1 MAYTYDDFV
10 KAANQSGL
18 MGQFSQDDLNLAQK
32 YPEFGLSVLSL
43 KKDYNNA
50 ATAEQR
56 LLANQAANELR
67 KSYGNYSGG
76 ADGGS
81 FRLESKLNRRSDDL
95 LDQLG
100 SFGSFS
106 YDEAPAYENA
116 FAQQQKDLLDRILN
130 REDFSWSK
138 ETDPQWSSY
147 KKSYLREGDR
157 ATANALAQAS
167 AASGGRPSSYAVNAA
182 TQAGDYYATKLN
194 DVIPTLYQQAYER
207 YLDEYNMKLKDLNAV
222 NQQEQLDYAKYL
234 DRLGQFNTDR
244 GFAYQNYA
252 DDYDRLRSQL
262 ADVQGQDQ
270 IDYARYLDET
280 SRQQT
285 AQDSIRSQVDAILA
299 AGGSPSANL
308 VSESGYSSEYVKALE
323 DAYRKQ
329 EAEKAAKKS
338 GSGGGSTRRSG
349 GTSGGNTTDG
359 NESGLD
365 YQGLFEAAKKSGNPK
380 SWLAQKANYQK
391 FGFTSSSGLYSDY
404 ETWLENG
411 GVSNSS
417 KTMAQG
423 PFIALLSGFN
433 TSLKNGEGE
442 RILSTLDKTWPMM
455 TSEQK
460 AEMQKLLKQYGYSYE
475 EG

>member
-95 LDQLG
+95 LDQIG

-167 AASGGRPSSYAVNAA
+167 AASGGRPSSHAVNAA

-270 IDYARYLDET
+270 IDYARYLDEV

-338 GSGGGSTRRSG
+338 GSGGG
-349 GTSGGNTTDG
+349 GTMSLTTAKAMAKEGQFTDTVLNT
-359 NESGLD
+359 LR
-365 YQGLFEAAKKSGNPK
+365 
-380 SWLAQKANYQK
+380 KA
-391 FGFTSSSGLYSDY
+391 GFTDDY
-404 ETWLENG
+404 IAQVYGYTGFGTGRDKLGYDEDEGIFTWNG
-411 GVSNSS
+411 RRYNS
-417 KTMAQG
+417 
-423 PFIALLSGFN
+423 PEALAEDLDRANLTDAEKATISRRLKASGFN
-433 TSLKNGEGE
+433 ITF
-442 RILSTLDKTWPMM
+442 
-455 TSEQK
+455 
-460 AEMQKLLKQYGYSYE
+460 
-475 EG
+475 

>member
-50 ATAEQR
+50 TTAEQR

-106 YDEAPAYENA
+106 YGEAPTYENT

-157 ATANALAQAS
+157 ATANALAKAS

-270 IDYARYLDET
+270 IDYARYLDEV

-338 GSGGGSTRRSG
+338 GSGGG
-349 GTSGGNTTDG
+349 GTMSLTTAKAMAKEGQFTDTVLNT
-359 NESGLD
+359 LR
-365 YQGLFEAAKKSGNPK
+365 
-380 SWLAQKANYQK
+380 KA
-391 FGFTSSSGLYSDY
+391 GFTDDY
-404 ETWLENG
+404 IAQVYGYTGFGTGRDKLGYDEDEGIFTWNG
-411 GVSNSS
+411 RRYNSPEALAEDLDRANLTDAEKATIS
-417 KTMAQG
+417 RRLKT
-423 PFIALLSGFN
+423 SGFN
-433 TSLKNGEGE
+433 ITF
-442 RILSTLDKTWPMM
+442 
-455 TSEQK
+455 
-460 AEMQKLLKQYGYSYE
+460 
-475 EG
+475 

>member
-50 ATAEQR
+50 TTAEQR

-106 YDEAPAYENA
+106 YGEAPTYENT

-157 ATANALAQAS
+157 ATANALAKAS

-207 YLDEYNMKLKDLNAV
+207 YLDEYNMKLKDLNTV

-270 IDYARYLDET
+270 IDYARYLDEA
-280 SRQQT
+280 SRRQT

-329 EAEKAAKKS
+329 GAEKAAKKS
-338 GSGGGSTRRSG
+338 GSGGG
-349 GTSGGNTTDG
+349 GTMSLTTAKAMAKEGQFTDTVLNT
-359 NESGLD
+359 LR
-365 YQGLFEAAKKSGNPK
+365 
-380 SWLAQKANYQK
+380 KA
-391 FGFTSSSGLYSDY
+391 GFTDDY
-404 ETWLENG
+404 IAQVYGYTGFGTGRDKLGYDEDEGIFTWNG
-411 GVSNSS
+411 RRYNS
-417 KTMAQG
+417 
-423 PFIALLSGFN
+423 PEALAEDLDRANLTDAEKATISRRLKASGFN
-433 TSLKNGEGE
+433 ITF
-442 RILSTLDKTWPMM
+442 
-455 TSEQK
+455 
-460 AEMQKLLKQYGYSYE
+460 
-475 EG
+475 

>member
-50 ATAEQR
+50 TTAEQR

-106 YDEAPAYENA
+106 YGEAPTYENT

-167 AASGGRPSSYAVNAA
+167 AASGGRPSSHAVNAA

-207 YLDEYNMKLKDLNAV
+207 YLDEYNMKLKDLNTV

-270 IDYARYLDET
+270 IDYARYLDEV

-338 GSGGGSTRRSG
+338 GSGGG
-349 GTSGGNTTDG
+349 GTMSLTTAKAMAKEGQFTDTVLNT
-359 NESGLD
+359 LR
-365 YQGLFEAAKKSGNPK
+365 
-380 SWLAQKANYQK
+380 KA
-391 FGFTSSSGLYSDY
+391 GFTDDY
-404 ETWLENG
+404 IAQVYGYTGFGTGRDKLGYDEDEGIFTWNGRRYNSPEALAEDLDRANLTDAEKATISRRLE
-411 GVSNSS
+411 
-417 KTMAQG
+417 A
-423 PFIALLSGFN
+423 SGFN
-433 TSLKNGEGE
+433 ITF
-442 RILSTLDKTWPMM
+442 
-455 TSEQK
+455 
-460 AEMQKLLKQYGYSYE
+460 
-475 EG
+475 

>member
-50 ATAEQR
+50 TTAEQR

-106 YDEAPAYENA
+106 YGEAPTYENT

-167 AASGGRPSSYAVNAA
+167 AASGGRPSSHAVNAA

-207 YLDEYNMKLKDLNAV
+207 YLDEYNMKLKDLNTV

-270 IDYARYLDET
+270 IDYARYLDEV

-299 AGGSPSANL
+299 AGGLPSANL

-338 GSGGGSTRRSG
+338 GSGGG
-349 GTSGGNTTDG
+349 GTMSLTTAKAMAKEGQFTDTVLNT
-359 NESGLD
+359 LR
-365 YQGLFEAAKKSGNPK
+365 
-380 SWLAQKANYQK
+380 KA
-391 FGFTSSSGLYSDY
+391 GFTDDY
-404 ETWLENG
+404 IAQVYGYTGFGTGRDKLGYDEDEGIFTWNG
-411 GVSNSS
+411 RRYNS
-417 KTMAQG
+417 
-423 PFIALLSGFN
+423 PEALAEDLDRANLTDAEKATISRRLKASGFN
-433 TSLKNGEGE
+433 ITF
-442 RILSTLDKTWPMM
+442 
-455 TSEQK
+455 
-460 AEMQKLLKQYGYSYE
+460 
-475 EG
+475 

>member
-81 FRLESKLNRRSDDL
+81 FRLESKLNRRADDL
-95 LDQLG
+95 LGQIG

-106 YDEAPAYENA
+106 YDEAPTYENA

-167 AASGGRPSSYAVNAA
+167 AASGGRPSSHAVNAA

-194 DVIPTLYQQAYER
+194 DMIPTLYQQAYER
-207 YLDEYNMKLKDLNAV
+207 YLDEYNMKLKDLNTV

-270 IDYARYLDET
+270 IDYARYLDEV

-338 GSGGGSTRRSG
+338 GSGGG
-349 GTSGGNTTDG
+349 GTMSLTTAKAMAKEGQFTDTVLNT
-359 NESGLD
+359 LR
-365 YQGLFEAAKKSGNPK
+365 
-380 SWLAQKANYQK
+380 KA
-391 FGFTSSSGLYSDY
+391 GFTDDY
-404 ETWLENG
+404 IAQVYGYTGFGTGRDKLGYDEDEGIFTWNG
-411 GVSNSS
+411 RRYNS
-417 KTMAQG
+417 
-423 PFIALLSGFN
+423 PEALAEDLDRANLTDAEKATISRRLKASGFN
-433 TSLKNGEGE
+433 ITF
-442 RILSTLDKTWPMM
+442 
-455 TSEQK
+455 
-460 AEMQKLLKQYGYSYE
+460 
-475 EG
+475 

>member
-106 YDEAPAYENA
+106 YDEAPTYENT

-207 YLDEYNMKLKDLNAV
+207 YLDEYNMKLKDLNTV

-270 IDYARYLDET
+270 IDYARYLDEA

-338 GSGGGSTRRSG
+338 GSGGG
-349 GTSGGNTTDG
+349 GTMSLTTAKAMAKEGQFTDTVLNT
-359 NESGLD
+359 LR
-365 YQGLFEAAKKSGNPK
+365 
-380 SWLAQKANYQK
+380 KA
-391 FGFTSSSGLYSDY
+391 GFTDDY
-404 ETWLENG
+404 IAQVYGYTGFGTGRDKLGYDEDEGIFTWNG
-411 GVSNSS
+411 RRYNS
-417 KTMAQG
+417 
-423 PFIALLSGFN
+423 PEALAEDLDRANLTDAEKATISRRLKASGFN
-433 TSLKNGEGE
+433 ITF
-442 RILSTLDKTWPMM
+442 
-455 TSEQK
+455 
-460 AEMQKLLKQYGYSYE
+460 
-475 EG
+475 

>member
-50 ATAEQR
+50 TTAEQR

-106 YDEAPAYENA
+106 YDEAPTYENT

-207 YLDEYNMKLKDLNAV
+207 YLDEYNMKLKDLNTV

-285 AQDSIRSQVDAILA
+285 AQNSIRSQVDAILA

-338 GSGGGSTRRSG
+338 GSGGG
-349 GTSGGNTTDG
+349 GTMSLTTAKAMAKEGKFTDTVLNT
-359 NESGLD
+359 LR
-365 YQGLFEAAKKSGNPK
+365 
-380 SWLAQKANYQK
+380 KA
-391 FGFTSSSGLYSDY
+391 GFTDDY
-404 ETWLENG
+404 IAQVYGYTGFGTGRDKLGYDEDEGIFTWNG
-411 GVSNSS
+411 RRYNS
-417 KTMAQG
+417 
-423 PFIALLSGFN
+423 PEALAEDLDRANLTDAEKATISRRLKASGFN
-433 TSLKNGEGE
+433 ITF
-442 RILSTLDKTWPMM
+442 
-455 TSEQK
+455 
-460 AEMQKLLKQYGYSYE
+460 
-475 EG
+475 

>member
-50 ATAEQR
+50 TTAEQR

-106 YDEAPAYENA
+106 YGEAPTYENT

-157 ATANALAQAS
+157 ATANALAKAS

-270 IDYARYLDET
+270 IDYARYLDEV

-338 GSGGGSTRRSG
+338 GSGGG
-349 GTSGGNTTDG
+349 GTMSLTTAKAMAKEGQFTDTVLNT
-359 NESGLD
+359 LR
-365 YQGLFEAAKKSGNPK
+365 
-380 SWLAQKANYQK
+380 KA
-391 FGFTSSSGLYSDY
+391 GFTDDY
-404 ETWLENG
+404 IAQVYGYTGFGTGRDKLGYDEDEGIFTWNG
-411 GVSNSS
+411 RRYNS
-417 KTMAQG
+417 
-423 PFIALLSGFN
+423 PEALAEDLDRANLTDAEKATISRRLKASGFN
-433 TSLKNGEGE
+433 ITF
-442 RILSTLDKTWPMM
+442 
-455 TSEQK
+455 
-460 AEMQKLLKQYGYSYE
+460 
-475 EG
+475 

>member
-81 FRLESKLNRRSDDL
+81 FRLESKLNRRADDL
-95 LDQLG
+95 LDQIG

-106 YDEAPAYENA
+106 YDEAPTYENA

-270 IDYARYLDET
+270 IDYARYLDEV

-338 GSGGGSTRRSG
+338 GSGGG
-349 GTSGGNTTDG
+349 GTMSLTTAKAMAKEGQFTDAVLNT
-359 NESGLD
+359 LR
-365 YQGLFEAAKKSGNPK
+365 
-380 SWLAQKANYQK
+380 KA
-391 FGFTSSSGLYSDY
+391 GFTDDY
-404 ETWLENG
+404 IAQVYGYTGFGTGRDKLGYDEDEGIFTWNG
-411 GVSNSS
+411 RRYNS
-417 KTMAQG
+417 
-423 PFIALLSGFN
+423 PEALAEDLDRANLTDAEKATISRRLKASGFN
-433 TSLKNGEGE
+433 IT
-442 RILSTLDKTWPMM
+442 
-455 TSEQK
+455 
-460 AEMQKLLKQYGYSYE
+460 Y
-475 EG
+475 

>member
-10 KAANQSGL
+10 NAANQSGL

-50 ATAEQR
+50 TTAEQR

-81 FRLESKLNRRSDDL
+81 FRLESKLNRRADDL

-106 YDEAPAYENA
+106 YDEAPTYENT

-130 REDFSWSK
+130 REDFAWSK

-167 AASGGRPSSYAVNAA
+167 AASGGRPSSYAANAA

-270 IDYARYLDET
+270 IDYARYLDEV

-285 AQDSIRSQVDAILA
+285 AQDSIRGQVDAILA

-338 GSGGGSTRRSG
+338 GSGGG
-349 GTSGGNTTDG
+349 GTMSLTTAKAMAEEGQFTDTVLNT
-359 NESGLD
+359 LR
-365 YQGLFEAAKKSGNPK
+365 
-380 SWLAQKANYQK
+380 KA
-391 FGFTSSSGLYSDY
+391 GFTDDY
-404 ETWLENG
+404 IAQVYGYTGFGTGRDKLGYDEDEGIFTWNG
-411 GVSNSS
+411 RRYNS
-417 KTMAQG
+417 
-423 PFIALLSGFN
+423 PEALAEDLDRANLTDAEKATISRRLKASGFN
-433 TSLKNGEGE
+433 ITF
-442 RILSTLDKTWPMM
+442 
-455 TSEQK
+455 
-460 AEMQKLLKQYGYSYE
+460 
-475 EG
+475 

>member
-32 YPEFGLSVLSL
+32 HPEFGLSVLSL

-50 ATAEQR
+50 TTAEQR

-81 FRLESKLNRRSDDL
+81 FRLESKLNRRADDL
-95 LDQLG
+95 LGQIG

-106 YDEAPAYENA
+106 YDEAPTYENT

-167 AASGGRPSSYAVNAA
+167 AASGGRPSSHAVNAA

-207 YLDEYNMKLKDLNAV
+207 YLDEYNMKLKDLNTV

-270 IDYARYLDET
+270 IDYARYLDEA

-338 GSGGGSTRRSG
+338 GSGGG
-349 GTSGGNTTDG
+349 GTMSLTTAKAMAKEGQFTDTVLNT
-359 NESGLD
+359 LR
-365 YQGLFEAAKKSGNPK
+365 
-380 SWLAQKANYQK
+380 KA
-391 FGFTSSSGLYSDY
+391 GFTDDY
-404 ETWLENG
+404 IAQVYGYTGFGTGRDKLGYDEDEGIFTWNGRRYNSPEALAEALNRANLTDAEKATISRRLE
-411 GVSNSS
+411 
-417 KTMAQG
+417 A
-423 PFIALLSGFN
+423 SGFN
-433 TSLKNGEGE
+433 ITS
-442 RILSTLDKTWPMM
+442 
-455 TSEQK
+455 
-460 AEMQKLLKQYGYSYE
+460 
-475 EG
+475 

>member
-81 FRLESKLNRRSDDL
+81 FRLESKLNRRADDL
-95 LDQLG
+95 LGQIG

-106 YDEAPAYENA
+106 YDEAPTYENA

-182 TQAGDYYATKLN
+182 TQVGDYYATKLN

-207 YLDEYNMKLKDLNAV
+207 YLDEYNMKLKDLNTV

-270 IDYARYLDET
+270 IDYARYLDEV

-338 GSGGGSTRRSG
+338 GSGGG
-349 GTSGGNTTDG
+349 GTMSLTTAKAMAKEGQFTDTVLNT
-359 NESGLD
+359 LR
-365 YQGLFEAAKKSGNPK
+365 
-380 SWLAQKANYQK
+380 KA
-391 FGFTSSSGLYSDY
+391 GFTDDY
-404 ETWLENG
+404 IAQVYGYTGFGTGRDKLGYDEDEGIFTWNG
-411 GVSNSS
+411 RRYNSPEALAEDLDRANLTDAE
-417 KTMAQG
+417 KAT
-423 PFIALLSGFN
+423 IARRLKASGFN
-433 TSLKNGEGE
+433 ITF
-442 RILSTLDKTWPMM
+442 
-455 TSEQK
+455 
-460 AEMQKLLKQYGYSYE
+460 
-475 EG
+475 

>member
-81 FRLESKLNRRSDDL
+81 FRLESKLNRRADDL
-95 LDQLG
+95 LGQIG

-157 ATANALAQAS
+157 ATANALAQVS

-182 TQAGDYYATKLN
+182 TQAGDYYAAKLN

-270 IDYARYLDET
+270 IDYARYLDEA

-338 GSGGGSTRRSG
+338 GSGGG
-349 GTSGGNTTDG
+349 GTMSLTTAKAMAKEGQFTDTVLNT
-359 NESGLD
+359 LR
-365 YQGLFEAAKKSGNPK
+365 
-380 SWLAQKANYQK
+380 KA
-391 FGFTSSSGLYSDY
+391 GFTDDY
-404 ETWLENG
+404 IAQVYGYTGFGTGRDKLGYDEDEGIFTWNG
-411 GVSNSS
+411 RRYNS
-417 KTMAQG
+417 
-423 PFIALLSGFN
+423 PEALAEDLDRANLTDAEKATISRRLKASGFN
-433 TSLKNGEGE
+433 ITF
-442 RILSTLDKTWPMM
+442 
-455 TSEQK
+455 
-460 AEMQKLLKQYGYSYE
+460 
-475 EG
+475 

>member
-81 FRLESKLNRRSDDL
+81 FRLESKLNRRADDL
-95 LDQLG
+95 LDQIG

-106 YDEAPAYENA
+106 YDEAPTYENA

-270 IDYARYLDET
+270 IDYARYLDEA

-338 GSGGGSTRRSG
+338 GSGGG
-349 GTSGGNTTDG
+349 GTMSLTTAKEMAKEGQFTDTVLNTLRKAGFTDDYIAQVYG
-359 NESGLD
+359 YTGFGTGRDKLD
-365 YQGLFEAAKKSGNPK
+365 YDEDEGIFTWNGRRYNSPEA
-380 SWLAQKANYQK
+380 LAEDLDRANLTDAEKA
-391 FGFTSSSGLYSDY
+391 TILRR
-404 ETWLENG
+404 LE
-411 GVSNSS
+411 
-417 KTMAQG
+417 A
-423 PFIALLSGFN
+423 SGFN
-433 TSLKNGEGE
+433 ITF
-442 RILSTLDKTWPMM
+442 
-455 TSEQK
+455 
-460 AEMQKLLKQYGYSYE
+460 
-475 EG
+475 

>member
-50 ATAEQR
+50 TTAEQR

-81 FRLESKLNRRSDDL
+81 FRLESKLNRRADDL
-95 LDQLG
+95 LDQIG

-157 ATANALAQAS
+157 ATANALAKAS

-270 IDYARYLDET
+270 IDYARYLDEA

-338 GSGGGSTRRSG
+338 GSGGG
-349 GTSGGNTTDG
+349 GTMSLTTAKAMAKEGQFTDAVLNT
-359 NESGLD
+359 LR
-365 YQGLFEAAKKSGNPK
+365 
-380 SWLAQKANYQK
+380 KA
-391 FGFTSSSGLYSDY
+391 GFTDDY
-404 ETWLENG
+404 IAQVYGYTGFGTGRDKLGYDEDEGIFTWNG
-411 GVSNSS
+411 RRYNS
-417 KTMAQG
+417 
-423 PFIALLSGFN
+423 PEALAEDLDRANLTDAEKATISRRLKASGFN
-433 TSLKNGEGE
+433 ITF
-442 RILSTLDKTWPMM
+442 
-455 TSEQK
+455 
-460 AEMQKLLKQYGYSYE
+460 
-475 EG
+475 

>member
-10 KAANQSGL
+10 NAANQSGL

-50 ATAEQR
+50 TTAEQR

-81 FRLESKLNRRSDDL
+81 FRLESKLNRQADDL

-106 YDEAPAYENA
+106 YDEAPTYENA

-130 REDFSWSK
+130 REDFAWSK

-167 AASGGRPSSYAVNAA
+167 AASGGRPSSYAANAA

-270 IDYARYLDET
+270 IDYARYLDEV

-285 AQDSIRSQVDAILA
+285 AQDSIRGQVDAILA

-338 GSGGGSTRRSG
+338 GSGGG
-349 GTSGGNTTDG
+349 GTMSLTTAKAMAKEGQFTDAVLNT
-359 NESGLD
+359 LR
-365 YQGLFEAAKKSGNPK
+365 
-380 SWLAQKANYQK
+380 KA
-391 FGFTSSSGLYSDY
+391 GFTDDY
-404 ETWLENG
+404 IAQVYGYTGFGTGRDKLGYDEDEGIFTWNG
-411 GVSNSS
+411 RRYNSPEALAEDLDRANLTDAE
-417 KTMAQG
+417 KAT
-423 PFIALLSGFN
+423 IARRLKASGFN
-433 TSLKNGEGE
+433 ITF
-442 RILSTLDKTWPMM
+442 
-455 TSEQK
+455 
-460 AEMQKLLKQYGYSYE
+460 
-475 EG
+475 

>member
-32 YPEFGLSVLSL
+32 HPEFGLSVLSL

-50 ATAEQR
+50 TTAEQR

-95 LDQLG
+95 LDRLG

-106 YDEAPAYENA
+106 YGEAPTYENT

-130 REDFSWSK
+130 REDFSWSR

-207 YLDEYNMKLKDLNAV
+207 YLDEYNMKLKDLNTV

-270 IDYARYLDET
+270 IDYARYLDEA
-280 SRQQT
+280 SRRQT

-338 GSGGGSTRRSG
+338 GSGGG
-349 GTSGGNTTDG
+349 GTMSLTTAKAMAKEGQFTDTVLNT
-359 NESGLD
+359 LR
-365 YQGLFEAAKKSGNPK
+365 
-380 SWLAQKANYQK
+380 KA
-391 FGFTSSSGLYSDY
+391 GFTDDYIAQVYGYTGLGPGRDKLGYD
-404 ETWLENG
+404 EDEGIFTWNGRRYNSPEALAEDLNRANLTDAEKATISRRLE
-411 GVSNSS
+411 
-417 KTMAQG
+417 A
-423 PFIALLSGFN
+423 SGFN
-433 TSLKNGEGE
+433 ITS
-442 RILSTLDKTWPMM
+442 
-455 TSEQK
+455 
-460 AEMQKLLKQYGYSYE
+460 
-475 EG
+475 

>member
-50 ATAEQR
+50 TTAEQR

-81 FRLESKLNRRSDDL
+81 FRLESKLNRRADDL
-95 LDQLG
+95 LDQIG

-106 YDEAPAYENA
+106 YDETPTYENA

-262 ADVQGQDQ
+262 ADVQGRDQ
-270 IDYARYLDET
+270 IDYARYLDEA

-338 GSGGGSTRRSG
+338 GSGGG
-349 GTSGGNTTDG
+349 GTMSLTTAKAMAKEGQFTDTVLNT
-359 NESGLD
+359 LR
-365 YQGLFEAAKKSGNPK
+365 
-380 SWLAQKANYQK
+380 KA
-391 FGFTSSSGLYSDY
+391 GFTDDY
-404 ETWLENG
+404 IAQVYGYTGFGTGRDKLGYDEDEGIFTWNG
-411 GVSNSS
+411 RRYNS
-417 KTMAQG
+417 
-423 PFIALLSGFN
+423 PEALAEDLDRANLTDAEKATISRRLKASGFN
-433 TSLKNGEGE
+433 ITF
-442 RILSTLDKTWPMM
+442 
-455 TSEQK
+455 
-460 AEMQKLLKQYGYSYE
+460 
-475 EG
+475 

>member
-106 YDEAPAYENA
+106 YGEAPTYENT

-167 AASGGRPSSYAVNAA
+167 AASGGRPSSHAVNAA

-270 IDYARYLDET
+270 IDYARYLDEV

-338 GSGGGSTRRSG
+338 GSGGG
-349 GTSGGNTTDG
+349 GTMSLTTAKAMAKEGQFTDTVLNT
-359 NESGLD
+359 LR
-365 YQGLFEAAKKSGNPK
+365 
-380 SWLAQKANYQK
+380 KA
-391 FGFTSSSGLYSDY
+391 GFTDDY
-404 ETWLENG
+404 IAQVYGYTGFGTGRDKLGYDEDEGIFTWNG
-411 GVSNSS
+411 RRYNS
-417 KTMAQG
+417 
-423 PFIALLSGFN
+423 PEALAEDLDRANLTDAEKATISRRLKASGFN
-433 TSLKNGEGE
+433 ITF
-442 RILSTLDKTWPMM
+442 
-455 TSEQK
+455 
-460 AEMQKLLKQYGYSYE
+460 
-475 EG
+475 

>member
-50 ATAEQR
+50 TTAEQR

-106 YDEAPAYENA
+106 YGEAPTYENT

-157 ATANALAQAS
+157 ATANALAKAS

-207 YLDEYNMKLKDLNAV
+207 YLDEYNMKLKDLNTV

-244 GFAYQNYA
+244 GFAYQNYV

-270 IDYARYLDET
+270 IDYARYLDEV

-338 GSGGGSTRRSG
+338 GSGGG
-349 GTSGGNTTDG
+349 GTMSLTTAKAMAKEGQFTDTVLNT
-359 NESGLD
+359 LR
-365 YQGLFEAAKKSGNPK
+365 
-380 SWLAQKANYQK
+380 KA
-391 FGFTSSSGLYSDY
+391 GFTDDY
-404 ETWLENG
+404 IAQVYGYTGFGTGRDKLGYDEDEGIFTWNG
-411 GVSNSS
+411 RRYNS
-417 KTMAQG
+417 
-423 PFIALLSGFN
+423 PEALAEDLDRANLTDAEKATISRRLKASGFN
-433 TSLKNGEGE
+433 ITF
-442 RILSTLDKTWPMM
+442 
-455 TSEQK
+455 
-460 AEMQKLLKQYGYSYE
+460 
-475 EG
+475 

>member
-50 ATAEQR
+50 TTAEQR

-95 LDQLG
+95 LDRLG

-106 YDEAPAYENA
+106 YDEAPTYENT

-167 AASGGRPSSYAVNAA
+167 AASGGRPSSHAVNAA

-207 YLDEYNMKLKDLNAV
+207 YLDEYNMKLKDLNTV

-270 IDYARYLDET
+270 IDYARYLDEA

-329 EAEKAAKKS
+329 EAKKAAKKS
-338 GSGGGSTRRSG
+338 GSGGG
-349 GTSGGNTTDG
+349 GTMSLTTAKAMAKEGQFTDTVLNT
-359 NESGLD
+359 LR
-365 YQGLFEAAKKSGNPK
+365 
-380 SWLAQKANYQK
+380 KA
-391 FGFTSSSGLYSDY
+391 GFTDDY
-404 ETWLENG
+404 IAQVYGYTGFGTGRDKLGYDEDEGIFTWNG
-411 GVSNSS
+411 RRYNS
-417 KTMAQG
+417 
-423 PFIALLSGFN
+423 PEALAEDLDRANLTDAEKATISRRLKASGFN
-433 TSLKNGEGE
+433 ITF
-442 RILSTLDKTWPMM
+442 
-455 TSEQK
+455 
-460 AEMQKLLKQYGYSYE
+460 
-475 EG
+475 

>member
-81 FRLESKLNRRSDDL
+81 FRLESKLNRRADDL
-95 LDQLG
+95 LGQIG
-100 SFGSFS
+100 GFGSFS
-106 YDEAPAYENA
+106 YGEAPTYENA

-157 ATANALAQAS
+157 ATANALALAS

-207 YLDEYNMKLKDLNAV
+207 YLDEYNMKLKDLNTV

-270 IDYARYLDET
+270 IDYARYLDEA

-338 GSGGGSTRRSG
+338 GSGGGSTMSLTTAKAMAKEG
-349 GTSGGNTTDG
+349 QFTDAVLNT
-359 NESGLD
+359 LR
-365 YQGLFEAAKKSGNPK
+365 
-380 SWLAQKANYQK
+380 KA
-391 FGFTSSSGLYSDY
+391 GFTDDY
-404 ETWLENG
+404 IAQVYGYTGFGTGRDKLGYDEDEGIFTWNG
-411 GVSNSS
+411 RRYNS
-417 KTMAQG
+417 
-423 PFIALLSGFN
+423 PEALAEDLDRANLTDAEKATISRLLKASGFN
-433 TSLKNGEGE
+433 ITF
-442 RILSTLDKTWPMM
+442 
-455 TSEQK
+455 
-460 AEMQKLLKQYGYSYE
+460 
-475 EG
+475 

>member
-10 KAANQSGL
+10 NAANQSGL

-50 ATAEQR
+50 TTAEQR

-76 ADGGS
+76 ANGGS
-81 FRLESKLNRRSDDL
+81 FRLESRLNRRSDDL

-106 YDEAPAYENA
+106 YDEAPTYENA
-116 FAQQQKDLLDRILN
+116 YAQQQKDLLDRILD

-167 AASGGRPSSYAVNAA
+167 AASGGRASSYAVNAA
-182 TQAGDYYATKLN
+182 TQAGDYYASKLN

-234 DRLGQFNTDR
+234 DRLGQYNTDR

-270 IDYARYLDET
+270 IDYAHYLDEI

-308 VSESGYSSEYVKALE
+308 VSDSGYSSEYVKALE

-329 EAEKAAKKS
+329 EAEKAAKKKADETDEADEADNALQDMIDRFNS
-338 GSGGGSTRRSG
+338 GDQSDEVIAALVEGGYNEEMLIEAGYKGNYFTGYNPSYFNAAMRSVSTMLG
-349 GTSGGNTTDG
+349 
-359 NESGLD
+359 
-365 YQGLFEAAKKSGNPK
+365 QGLTDQALSGIESFWSK
-380 SWLAQKANYQK
+380 LSGAQKADVQ
-391 FGFTSSSGLYSDY
+391 
-404 ETWLENG
+404 
-411 GVSNSS
+411 
-417 KTMAQG
+417 
-423 PFIALLSGFN
+423 ALL
-433 TSLKNGEGE
+433 K
-442 RILSTLDKTWPMM
+442 R
-455 TSEQK
+455 
-460 AEMQKLLKQYGYSYE
+460 YGYSYE
-475 EG
+475 ED

>member
-81 FRLESKLNRRSDDL
+81 FRLESKLNRRADDL
-95 LDQLG
+95 LGQIG

-106 YDEAPAYENA
+106 YDEAPTYENA
-116 FAQQQKDLLDRILN
+116 FVQQQKDLLDRILN

-207 YLDEYNMKLKDLNAV
+207 YLDEYNMKLKDLNTV
-222 NQQEQLDYAKYL
+222 NQQEQLDYVKYL

-270 IDYARYLDET
+270 IDYARYLDEV

-338 GSGGGSTRRSG
+338 GSGGG
-349 GTSGGNTTDG
+349 GTMSLTTAKAMAKEGQFTDAVLNTLRKAGFTDDYIAQVYG
-359 NESGLD
+359 YTGREIGSDGSGLSESASRILASLEKMQNQMGSAKGIENSIAIYAD
-365 YQGLFEAAKKSGNPK
+365 QGKLTDAEARYLFE
-380 SWLAQKANYQK
+380 Y
-391 FGFTSSSGLYSDY
+391 FGYDPDD
-404 ETWLENG
+404 WLE
-411 GVSNSS
+411 
-417 KTMAQG
+417 
-423 PFIALLSGFN
+423 
-433 TSLKNGEGE
+433 
-442 RILSTLDKTWPMM
+442 
-455 TSEQK
+455 
-460 AEMQKLLKQYGYSYE
+460 
-475 EG
+475 

>member
-81 FRLESKLNRRSDDL
+81 FRLESKLNRRADDL
-95 LDQLG
+95 LGQIG

-182 TQAGDYYATKLN
+182 TQAGDYYAAKLN

-270 IDYARYLDET
+270 IDYARYLDEA

-338 GSGGGSTRRSG
+338 GSGGG
-349 GTSGGNTTDG
+349 GTMSLTTAKAMAKEGQFTDAVLNT
-359 NESGLD
+359 LR
-365 YQGLFEAAKKSGNPK
+365 
-380 SWLAQKANYQK
+380 KA
-391 FGFTSSSGLYSDY
+391 GFTDDY
-404 ETWLENG
+404 IAQVYGYTGFGTGRDKLGYDEDEGIFTWNG
-411 GVSNSS
+411 RRYNS
-417 KTMAQG
+417 
-423 PFIALLSGFN
+423 PEALAEDLDRANLTDAEKATISRRLKASGFN
-433 TSLKNGEGE
+433 ITF
-442 RILSTLDKTWPMM
+442 
-455 TSEQK
+455 
-460 AEMQKLLKQYGYSYE
+460 
-475 EG
+475 

>member
-32 YPEFGLSVLSL
+32 HPEFGLSVLSL

-50 ATAEQR
+50 TTAEQR

-106 YDEAPAYENA
+106 YGEAPTYENT

-157 ATANALAQAS
+157 ATANALAKAS

-207 YLDEYNMKLKDLNAV
+207 YLDEYNMKLKDLNAI
-222 NQQEQLDYAKYL
+222 NQQEQMDYAKYL

-270 IDYARYLDET
+270 IDYARYLDEA

-338 GSGGGSTRRSG
+338 NSGGGTMSLTTAKAMAKEG
-349 GTSGGNTTDG
+349 QFTDTVLNT
-359 NESGLD
+359 LR
-365 YQGLFEAAKKSGNPK
+365 
-380 SWLAQKANYQK
+380 KA
-391 FGFTSSSGLYSDY
+391 GFTDDY
-404 ETWLENG
+404 IAQVYGYTGFGTGRDKLGYDEDEGIFTWNG
-411 GVSNSS
+411 RRYNS
-417 KTMAQG
+417 
-423 PFIALLSGFN
+423 PEALAEDLDRANLTDAEKATISRRLKASGFN
-433 TSLKNGEGE
+433 ITF
-442 RILSTLDKTWPMM
+442 
-455 TSEQK
+455 
-460 AEMQKLLKQYGYSYE
+460 
-475 EG
+475 

>member
-81 FRLESKLNRRSDDL
+81 FRLESKLNRRADDL
-95 LDQLG
+95 LGQIG

-106 YDEAPAYENA
+106 YDEAPTYENA
-116 FAQQQKDLLDRILN
+116 FVQQQKDLLDRILN

-167 AASGGRPSSYAVNAA
+167 AASGGRPSSYAANAA

-207 YLDEYNMKLKDLNAV
+207 YLDEYNMKLKDLNTV

-270 IDYARYLDET
+270 IDYARYLDEV

-338 GSGGGSTRRSG
+338 GSGGG
-349 GTSGGNTTDG
+349 GTMSLTTAKAMAKEGQFTDTVLNT
-359 NESGLD
+359 LR
-365 YQGLFEAAKKSGNPK
+365 
-380 SWLAQKANYQK
+380 KA
-391 FGFTSSSGLYSDY
+391 GFTDDY
-404 ETWLENG
+404 IAQVYGYTGFGTGRDKLGYDEDEGIFTWNG
-411 GVSNSS
+411 RRYNS
-417 KTMAQG
+417 
-423 PFIALLSGFN
+423 PEALAEDLDRANLTDAEKATISRRLKASGFN
-433 TSLKNGEGE
+433 ITF
-442 RILSTLDKTWPMM
+442 
-455 TSEQK
+455 
-460 AEMQKLLKQYGYSYE
+460 
-475 EG
+475 

>member
-50 ATAEQR
+50 TTAEQR

-106 YDEAPAYENA
+106 YGEAPTYENT

-167 AASGGRPSSYAVNAA
+167 AASGGRPSSHAVNAA

-270 IDYARYLDET
+270 IDYTRYLDEV

-338 GSGGGSTRRSG
+338 GSGGG
-349 GTSGGNTTDG
+349 GTMSLTTAKAMAKEGQFTDTVLNT
-359 NESGLD
+359 LR
-365 YQGLFEAAKKSGNPK
+365 
-380 SWLAQKANYQK
+380 KA
-391 FGFTSSSGLYSDY
+391 GFTDDY
-404 ETWLENG
+404 IAQVYGYTGFGTGRDKLGYDEDEGIFTWNG
-411 GVSNSS
+411 RRYNS
-417 KTMAQG
+417 
-423 PFIALLSGFN
+423 PEALAEDLDRANLTDAEKATISRRLKASGFN
-433 TSLKNGEGE
+433 ITF
-442 RILSTLDKTWPMM
+442 
-455 TSEQK
+455 
-460 AEMQKLLKQYGYSYE
+460 
-475 EG
+475 

>member
-50 ATAEQR
+50 TTAEQR

-106 YDEAPAYENA
+106 YGEAPTYENT

-130 REDFSWSK
+130 REDFSWSR

-157 ATANALAQAS
+157 ATANALAKAS

-207 YLDEYNMKLKDLNAV
+207 YLDEYNMKLKDLNTV

-270 IDYARYLDET
+270 IDYARYLDEA

-338 GSGGGSTRRSG
+338 GSGGG
-349 GTSGGNTTDG
+349 GTMSLTTAKAMAKEGQFTDTVLNT
-359 NESGLD
+359 LR
-365 YQGLFEAAKKSGNPK
+365 
-380 SWLAQKANYQK
+380 KA
-391 FGFTSSSGLYSDY
+391 GFTDDY
-404 ETWLENG
+404 IAQVYGYTGFGTGRDKLGYDEDEGIFTWNG
-411 GVSNSS
+411 RRYNS
-417 KTMAQG
+417 
-423 PFIALLSGFN
+423 PEALAEDLDRANLTDAEKATISRRLKASGFN
-433 TSLKNGEGE
+433 ITF
-442 RILSTLDKTWPMM
+442 
-455 TSEQK
+455 
-460 AEMQKLLKQYGYSYE
+460 
-475 EG
+475 

>member
-32 YPEFGLSVLSL
+32 HPEFGLSVLSL

-50 ATAEQR
+50 TTAEQR

-106 YDEAPAYENA
+106 YGEAPTYENT

-130 REDFSWSK
+130 REDFSWSR

-157 ATANALAQAS
+157 ATANALAKAS

-270 IDYARYLDET
+270 IDYARYLDEV

-285 AQDSIRSQVDAILA
+285 AQDSFRSQVDAILA

-329 EAEKAAKKS
+329 EAEKATKKS
-338 GSGGGSTRRSG
+338 NSGGGTMSLTTAKAMAKEG
-349 GTSGGNTTDG
+349 QFTDTVLNT
-359 NESGLD
+359 LR
-365 YQGLFEAAKKSGNPK
+365 
-380 SWLAQKANYQK
+380 KA
-391 FGFTSSSGLYSDY
+391 GFTDDY
-404 ETWLENG
+404 IAQVYGYTGFGTGRDKLGYDEDEGIFTWNG
-411 GVSNSS
+411 RRYNS
-417 KTMAQG
+417 
-423 PFIALLSGFN
+423 PEALAEDLDRANLTDAEKATISRRLKASGFN
-433 TSLKNGEGE
+433 ITF
-442 RILSTLDKTWPMM
+442 
-455 TSEQK
+455 
-460 AEMQKLLKQYGYSYE
+460 
-475 EG
+475 

>member
-32 YPEFGLSVLSL
+32 HPEFGLSVLSL

-50 ATAEQR
+50 TTAEQR

-106 YDEAPAYENA
+106 YGEAPTYENT

-130 REDFSWSK
+130 REDFSWSR

-157 ATANALAQAS
+157 ATANALAKAS

-222 NQQEQLDYAKYL
+222 NQQEQLDYAKSL

-270 IDYARYLDET
+270 IDYARYLDEA

-338 GSGGGSTRRSG
+338 GSGGG
-349 GTSGGNTTDG
+349 GTMSLTTAKAMAKEGQFTDTVLNT
-359 NESGLD
+359 LR
-365 YQGLFEAAKKSGNPK
+365 
-380 SWLAQKANYQK
+380 KA
-391 FGFTSSSGLYSDY
+391 GFTDDY
-404 ETWLENG
+404 IAQVYGYTGFGTGRDKLGYDEDEGIFTWNG
-411 GVSNSS
+411 RRYNS
-417 KTMAQG
+417 
-423 PFIALLSGFN
+423 PEALAEDLDRANLTDAEKATISRRLKASGFN
-433 TSLKNGEGE
+433 ITF
-442 RILSTLDKTWPMM
+442 
-455 TSEQK
+455 
-460 AEMQKLLKQYGYSYE
+460 
-475 EG
+475 

>member
-81 FRLESKLNRRSDDL
+81 FRLESKLNRRADDL
-95 LDQLG
+95 LGQIG

-157 ATANALAQAS
+157 ATANALARAS

-270 IDYARYLDET
+270 IDYARYLDEA

-338 GSGGGSTRRSG
+338 GSGGG
-349 GTSGGNTTDG
+349 GTMSLTTAKAMAKEGQFTDTVLNT
-359 NESGLD
+359 LR
-365 YQGLFEAAKKSGNPK
+365 
-380 SWLAQKANYQK
+380 KA
-391 FGFTSSSGLYSDY
+391 GFTDDY
-404 ETWLENG
+404 IAQVYGYTGFGTGRDKLGYDEDEGIFTWNG
-411 GVSNSS
+411 RRYNS
-417 KTMAQG
+417 
-423 PFIALLSGFN
+423 PEALAEDLDRANLTDAEKATISRRLKASGFN
-433 TSLKNGEGE
+433 ITF
-442 RILSTLDKTWPMM
+442 
-455 TSEQK
+455 
-460 AEMQKLLKQYGYSYE
+460 
-475 EG
+475 

>member
-81 FRLESKLNRRSDDL
+81 FRLESKLNRRADDL
-95 LDQLG
+95 LGQIG

-106 YDEAPAYENA
+106 YDEAPTYENA

-270 IDYARYLDET
+270 IDYARYLDEV

-338 GSGGGSTRRSG
+338 SSGGG
-349 GTSGGNTTDG
+349 GTMSLTTAKAMAKEGQFTDAVLNT
-359 NESGLD
+359 LR
-365 YQGLFEAAKKSGNPK
+365 
-380 SWLAQKANYQK
+380 KA
-391 FGFTSSSGLYSDY
+391 GFTDDY
-404 ETWLENG
+404 IAQVYGYTGFGTDRDKLGYDEDEGIFTWNG
-411 GVSNSS
+411 RRYNS
-417 KTMAQG
+417 
-423 PFIALLSGFN
+423 PEALAEDLDRANLTDAEKATISRRLKASGFN
-433 TSLKNGEGE
+433 ITF
-442 RILSTLDKTWPMM
+442 
-455 TSEQK
+455 
-460 AEMQKLLKQYGYSYE
+460 
-475 EG
+475 

>member
-50 ATAEQR
+50 TTAEQR

-106 YDEAPAYENA
+106 YDEAPTYENT

-207 YLDEYNMKLKDLNAV
+207 YLDEYNMKLKDLNTV

-270 IDYARYLDET
+270 IDYARYLDEA

-329 EAEKAAKKS
+329 EAEKAAKKN
-338 GSGGGSTRRSG
+338 GSGGG
-349 GTSGGNTTDG
+349 GTMSLTTAKAMAKEGQFTDTVLNT
-359 NESGLD
+359 LR
-365 YQGLFEAAKKSGNPK
+365 
-380 SWLAQKANYQK
+380 KA
-391 FGFTSSSGLYSDY
+391 GFTDDY
-404 ETWLENG
+404 IAQVYGYTGFGTGRDKLGYDEDEGIFTWNG
-411 GVSNSS
+411 RRYNS
-417 KTMAQG
+417 
-423 PFIALLSGFN
+423 PEALAEDLDRANLTDAEKATISRRLKASGFN
-433 TSLKNGEGE
+433 ITF
-442 RILSTLDKTWPMM
+442 
-455 TSEQK
+455 
-460 AEMQKLLKQYGYSYE
+460 
-475 EG
+475 

>member
-10 KAANQSGL
+10 NAANQSGL

-50 ATAEQR
+50 TTAEQR

-81 FRLESKLNRRSDDL
+81 FRLESKLNRRADDL

-100 SFGSFS
+100 SFDSFS
-106 YDEAPAYENA
+106 YDEAPTYENA

-194 DVIPTLYQQAYER
+194 DMIPTLYQQAYER

-270 IDYARYLDET
+270 IDYARYLDEV

-285 AQDSIRSQVDAILA
+285 AQDSIRGQVDAILA

-338 GSGGGSTRRSG
+338 GSGGG
-349 GTSGGNTTDG
+349 GTMSLTTAKEMAKEGQFTDAVLNT
-359 NESGLD
+359 LR
-365 YQGLFEAAKKSGNPK
+365 
-380 SWLAQKANYQK
+380 KA
-391 FGFTSSSGLYSDY
+391 GFTDDY
-404 ETWLENG
+404 IAQVYGYTGFGTGRDKLGYDEDEGIFTWNG
-411 GVSNSS
+411 RRYNSPEALAEDLDRANLTDAE
-417 KTMAQG
+417 KAT
-423 PFIALLSGFN
+423 IARRLKASGFN
-433 TSLKNGEGE
+433 ITF
-442 RILSTLDKTWPMM
+442 
-455 TSEQK
+455 
-460 AEMQKLLKQYGYSYE
+460 
-475 EG
+475 

>member
-50 ATAEQR
+50 TTAEQR

-106 YDEAPAYENA
+106 YGEAPTYENT

-157 ATANALAQAS
+157 ATANALAKAS
-167 AASGGRPSSYAVNAA
+167 AASGGRPSSYAANAA

-207 YLDEYNMKLKDLNAV
+207 YLDEYNMKLKDLNTV

-270 IDYARYLDET
+270 IDYARYLDEV

-338 GSGGGSTRRSG
+338 GSGGG
-349 GTSGGNTTDG
+349 GTMSLTTAKAMAKEGQFTDTVLNT
-359 NESGLD
+359 LR
-365 YQGLFEAAKKSGNPK
+365 
-380 SWLAQKANYQK
+380 KA
-391 FGFTSSSGLYSDY
+391 GFTDDY
-404 ETWLENG
+404 IAQVYGYTGFGTGRDKLGYDEDEGIFTWNG
-411 GVSNSS
+411 RRYNS
-417 KTMAQG
+417 
-423 PFIALLSGFN
+423 PEALAEDLDRANLTDAEKATISRRLKASGFN
-433 TSLKNGEGE
+433 ITF
-442 RILSTLDKTWPMM
+442 
-455 TSEQK
+455 
-460 AEMQKLLKQYGYSYE
+460 
-475 EG
+475 

>member
-50 ATAEQR
+50 TTAEQR

-106 YDEAPAYENA
+106 YGEAPTYENT

-157 ATANALAQAS
+157 ATANALAKAS
-167 AASGGRPSSYAVNAA
+167 AASGGRPSSYAVNAT

-207 YLDEYNMKLKDLNAV
+207 YLDEYNMKLKDLNTV

-270 IDYARYLDET
+270 IDYARYLDEV

-338 GSGGGSTRRSG
+338 GSGGG
-349 GTSGGNTTDG
+349 GTMSLTTAKAMAKEGQFTDTVLNT
-359 NESGLD
+359 LR
-365 YQGLFEAAKKSGNPK
+365 
-380 SWLAQKANYQK
+380 KA
-391 FGFTSSSGLYSDY
+391 GFTDDY
-404 ETWLENG
+404 IAQVYGYTGFGTGRDKLGYDEDEGIFTWNG
-411 GVSNSS
+411 RRYNS
-417 KTMAQG
+417 
-423 PFIALLSGFN
+423 PEALAEDLDRANLTDAEKATISRRLKASGFN
-433 TSLKNGEGE
+433 ITF
-442 RILSTLDKTWPMM
+442 
-455 TSEQK
+455 
-460 AEMQKLLKQYGYSYE
+460 
-475 EG
+475 

>member
-81 FRLESKLNRRSDDL
+81 FRLESKLNRRADDL
-95 LDQLG
+95 LGQIG

-106 YDEAPAYENA
+106 YDEAPTYENA

-207 YLDEYNMKLKDLNAV
+207 YLDEYNMKLKDLNTV

-270 IDYARYLDET
+270 IDYARYLDEA

-338 GSGGGSTRRSG
+338 GSGGG
-349 GTSGGNTTDG
+349 GTMSLTTAKAMAKEGQFTDTVLNT
-359 NESGLD
+359 LR
-365 YQGLFEAAKKSGNPK
+365 
-380 SWLAQKANYQK
+380 KA
-391 FGFTSSSGLYSDY
+391 GFTDDY
-404 ETWLENG
+404 IAQVYGYTGFGTGRDKLGYDEDEGIFTWNG
-411 GVSNSS
+411 RRYNS
-417 KTMAQG
+417 
-423 PFIALLSGFN
+423 PEALVEDLDRANLTDAEKATISRRLKASGFN
-433 TSLKNGEGE
+433 ITF
-442 RILSTLDKTWPMM
+442 
-455 TSEQK
+455 
-460 AEMQKLLKQYGYSYE
+460 
-475 EG
+475 